1 MIDVTNDQPQT
12 LPNEPVS
19 TPGTELSRKG
29 FIITYPMFRY
39 WGKES
44 VEEGLAPKPL
54 NLYVHTPY
62 CIQRCAYCYFKTTTL
77 KDNRLQEIDRY
88 VNSVCKEI
96 ELISR
101 HYDLKNRPIETV
113 YFGGGTPTLLT
124 EENIDKLFS
133 SLRANFDL
141 GDAQITFEGE
151 PVTLTERKAAL
162 LQKNNV
168 KRISLGIQSF
178 KEEVVFQT
186 GRRDTE
192 EQTFKAIALA
202 KATGAEVNIDLIS
215 GLPGETAEYWAYSVK
230 RAIEAD
236 VHNITVYKLELYANT
251 PYYSAEKKKEV
262 TLPSEE
268 DELGFYQY
276 AMAE

>member
-1 MIDVTNDQPQT
+1 MIDITNDQPQIA
-12 LPNEPVS
+12 
-19 TPGTELSRKG
+19 PGTPRSPSYGPRPELSRKG

-88 VNSVCKEI
+88 VSSVCKEI
-96 ELISR
+96 ELISK

-133 SLRANFDL
+133 TLRANFAL

-162 LQKNNV
+162 LKQQQ
-168 KRISLGIQSF
+168 RQADQPRHP
-178 KEEVVFQT
+178 VVQGG
-186 GRRDTE
+186 GRLPDRPPRHR
-192 EQTFKAIALA
+192 
-202 KATGAEVNIDLIS
+202 GADLQ
-215 GLPGETAEYWAYSVK
+215 GD
-230 RAIEAD
+230 RARQGAPAPRS
-236 VHNITVYKLELYANT
+236 TST
-251 PYYSAEKKKEV
+251 
-262 TLPSEE
+262 
-268 DELGFYQY
+268 
-276 AMAE
+276 